1 MPQEYE
7 VIWFWLIVIL
17 TVFGAAASIDGAIDD
32 HRDIR
37 SGHPS
42 LDTLISMTGITN
54 RKFFIELIGE
64 PDEDDC
70 FEVPAERV
78 SDIPT
83 TWWTIVDHPI
93 FDLLCILIA
102 IAAPFVFLLEMKIGL
117 SLLGI
122 SAGFQSAG
130 YSYAML
136 MVFRS
141 ESQNNNSYGSR

>member
-1 MPQEYE
+1 M
-7 VIWFWLIVIL
+7 IWFWLIVIL

-70 FEVPAERV
+70 FEVPAE
-78 SDIPT
+78 SD
-83 TWWTIVDHPI
+83 
-93 FDLLCILIA
+93 L
-102 IAAPFVFLLEMKIGL
+102 
-117 SLLGI
+117 
-122 SAGFQSAG
+122 
-130 YSYAML
+130 
-136 MVFRS
+136 
-141 ESQNNNSYGSR
+141 